1 MAMISRAMVLGLGA
15 VLGISFAIGKA
26 IAIGCSI
33 YVVLVLLGIAFAV
46 VVATVR

>member
-1 MAMISRAMVLGLGA
+1 MTPSIVLGLGF

-33 YVVLVLLGIAFAV
+33 YVVLALLGIAFAV
-46 VVATVR
+46 VAATFR